1 MSDAEAIK
9 QWLEHD
15 PWTRASKELVQRIQ
29 RINNAPANKFDRLLE
44 EAGEAPWPQ
53 SYR

>member
-1 MSDAEAIK
+1 MTDAEAIK

-29 RINNAPANKFDRLLE
+29 RLNNTSSTKADKAE
-44 EAGEAPWPQ
+44 QEVGEALV
-53 SYR
+53 